1 MSDSESKQIDV
12 AGQST
17 AAEPRLALRE
27 ALTELAANL
36 AAAGGVPFHM
46 ISMSWT
52 TPDPLRNDASRLIHK
67 GGTSVD
73 MPLWSCRMS
82 DRGPIIPGNRPA
94 AEKPRS
100 QERATDHG
108 PS

>member
-1 MSDSESKQIDV
+1 MQV
-12 AGQST
+12 N
-17 AAEPRLALRE
+17 RLAWMRLEGWGRPR
-27 ALTELAANL
+27 
-36 AAAGGVPFHM
+36 AAAKCDSP
-46 ISMSWT
+46 
-52 TPDPLRNDASRLIHK
+52 PLEGEGEAKPALENDASRLIHK
-67 GGTSVD
+67 GGISVD
-73 MPLWSCRMS
+73 MALWSCRMS